1 MTRTAES
8 LMAIYIYISKLL
20 ENKNITKIIKK
31 IVIRAYNLG
40 FLLLSFCVLK

>member
-8 LMAIYIYISKLL
+8 LMAVYISKLL